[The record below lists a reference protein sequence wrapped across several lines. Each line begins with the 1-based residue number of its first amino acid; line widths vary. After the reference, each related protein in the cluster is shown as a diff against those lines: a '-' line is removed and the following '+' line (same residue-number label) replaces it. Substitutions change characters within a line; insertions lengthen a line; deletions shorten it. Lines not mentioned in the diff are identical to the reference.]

1 MASHIVR
8 LCSSQFVVRISIIE
22 VILECSHN
30 IHRALDD
37 GGAQILVAIDDEEVV
52 LYLEALEGEAL
63 IEQKIGTAV
72 LRVSK
77 HRCDVC
83 SEVGSTVA
91 DGDWD
96 IPDRGSPTRLDI

>member
-30 IHRALDD
+30 VNRSLDD
-37 GGAQILVAIDDEEVV
+37 GGAKVLVAEDDEEEV

-63 IEQKIGTAV
+63 VEEEIRAAV
-72 LRVSK
+72 LRVGE
-77 HRCDVC
+77 HRIDVC
-83 SEVGSTVA
+83 SQVGSTVA

-96 IPDRGSPTRLDI
+96 IPDRGSPTRLDV

>member
-30 IHRALDD
+30 VNRSLDD
-37 GGAQILVAIDDEEVV
+37 GGAKVLVAEDDEEEV

-63 IEQKIGTAV
+63 VEEEIRAAV
-72 LRVSK
+72 LRVGE
-77 HRCDVC
+77 HRSDVR

-96 IPDRGSPTRLDI
+96 IPDRGSPTRLDV

>member
-37 GGAQILVAIDDEEVV
+37 GGAQILVAIDDEEIG
-52 LYLEALEGEAL
+52 LRLEALEGDAL
-63 IEQKIGTAV
+63 HE
-72 LRVSK
+72 
-77 HRCDVC
+77 
-83 SEVGSTVA
+83 E
-91 DGDWD
+91 
-96 IPDRGSPTRLDI
+96 